1 MDPSELLERLARTLT
16 DLAIPYIVTGSMATI
31 AYGEPRFTNDIDVV
45 VRLFEHQVDP
55 LCEAFP
61 ADEYYVNHVS
71 VREALEH
78 HTQFN
83 ILHPASGLKIDVMVA
98 DDSDFNHSRFERA
111 RPLSTAPAAII
122 TFASP
127 EDVIIKKLEFFKEGG
142 SDKHL
147 RDIAGV
153 LAVMGDQIDRTYI
166 ERWARRLGLTD
177 EWNLVNSSSRRHTSD
192 V

>member
-1 MDPSELLERLARTLT
+1 MDPSELLERLAGTLE
-16 DLAIPYIVTGSMATI
+16 DLGIPYLVTGSMATI

-45 VRLFEHQVDP
+45 IRLFEHQVDG
-55 LCEAFP
+55 LCDAFP
-61 ADEYYVNHVS
+61 FDEFYIS
-71 VREALEH
+71 RDTVREALEH
-78 HTQFN
+78 RTQFN
-83 ILHPASGLKIDVMVA
+83 ILHPDSGLKIDVMVA

-111 RPLSTAPAAII
+111 RSLSTAPAA
-122 TFASP
+122 TVKFASP

-153 LAVMGDQIDRTYI
+153 LAVMDDEIDRAYI
-166 ERWARRLGLTD
+166 ERWVRRLGLTD
-177 EWNLVNSSSRRHTSD
+177 AWDLVTSNSRGHTSD

>member
-1 MDPSELLERLARTLT
+1 MRSREGCPVDPSELLERLARTLS
-16 DLAIPYIVTGSMATI
+16 DLEVPYLVTGSMATI

-45 VRLFEHQVDP
+45 IRLFEHQVDS

-61 ADEYYVNHVS
+61 ADEYYLSCES

-83 ILHPASGLKIDVMVA
+83 ILHPGSGLKIDVMVA

-111 RPLSTAPAAII
+111 RPLPTAPA
-122 TFASP
+122 TKVNFASP

-153 LAVMGDQIDRTYI
+153 LAVMGDQIDRRYI
-166 ERWARRLGLTD
+166 ERWVRRLGLTD
-177 EWNLVNSSSRRHTSD
+177 TWDLVK
-192 V
+192 